1 MISSLKRF
9 CKAAAVGAIPTL
21 TLCFFSTLIVYSG
34 NSTEFS
40 ASFTSVLLAYLPYM
54 LLMTGSFGLLG
65 TVMTKRGF
73 GRCVAI
79 LAALGVLFWLQG
91 NILVWDYGV
100 LDGSRIDWLS
110 GVWRGVLDLAI
121 WIVVLFFAISAFER
135 FGKALV
141 FAASATLVIQ
151 LVNVV
156 TIMSGDSAPALAS
169 SKVESS
175 VAAGDAVTRFS
186 RDNNIVHIVMDGFQ
200 SDIFAEIIADT
211 SNRDFTQDLRGFTF
225 FQNNLGVFPY
235 TKLTIPALLSGEL
248 YRNEVPFNE
257 FIGDT
262 VRGKTILNAAHN
274 AGYEIDI
281 AAQASLTSVYSLGN
295 HTNAYG
301 IAPTEHVTR
310 SDYIINDSAK
320 LIDLA
325 LFRVVPHFAKALVH
339 RDELWVF
346 RGMVRSEA
354 YLQMQ
359 YFADLAF
366 LSRLAEGMT
375 VDRDAP
381 VYKLFHLIL
390 SHRPT
395 VGNEQCEYDGRKPT
409 HRKYVKMQ
417 ARCGLLGVVGVLQ
430 RMKELGIYDSSL
442 IILMAD
448 HGAWVDTDL
457 PGLPND
463 ALGSDKMRIAMATPT
478 LAIKPPNTTH
488 AFRASQAPTSI
499 IDVPVTIAKIAK
511 FKAHFD
517 GVSVFSLDEDTPR
530 IRRHLDYPFGNN
542 KKSPGYL
549 FPMQEYEVM
558 GSPYDTGAW
567 RRTNR
572 HLPDGRARQE

>member
-9 CKAAAVGAIPTL
+9 YKAAAVGAIPTL
-21 TLCFFSTLIVYSG
+21 TLCLFSTLTVFSG

-54 LLMTGSFGLLG
+54 LVLTGSFGLLG
-65 TVMTKRGF
+65 TVMTKHGF
-73 GRCVAI
+73 SRYVAI

-110 GVWRGVLDLAI
+110 GVWRGVLDLTI
-121 WIVVLFFAISAFER
+121 WIVVLLVAISAFER
-135 FGKALV
+135 FGNALL

-156 TIMSGDSAPALAS
+156 TILSGDSAPALATS
-169 SKVESS
+169 TVESNM
-175 VAAGDAVTRFS
+175 VGRDAVTRFS
-186 RDNNIVHIVMDGFQ
+186 RDRNIVHIVMDGFQ

-211 SNRDFTQDLRGFTF
+211 SHRDFTQDLRGFTF

-248 YRNEVPFNE
+248 YRNEVPVNE

-262 VRGKTILNAAHN
+262 VRGKTILNAAHDS
-274 AGYEIDI
+274 GYEIDI

-366 LSRLAEGMT
+366 LSRLAESMT

-390 SHRPT
+390 SHKPT

-409 HRKYVKMQ
+409 HRKYVKTQ

-457 PGLPND
+457 PDVPND
-463 ALGSDKMRIAMATPT
+463 ALGADRMRIAMATPT
-478 LAIKPPNTTH
+478 LAIKPPDSTH
-488 AFRASQAPTSI
+488 DFRVSQAPTSI
-499 IDVPVTIAKIAK
+499 IDIPATIAEIAN
-511 FKAHFD
+511 FETRFES
-517 GVSVFSLDEDTPR
+517 VSVFSLNEDTPR
-530 IRRHLDYPFGNN
+530 IRLHLNYPFGNN
-542 KKSPGYL
+542 KKFDGYL
-549 FPMQEYEVM
+549 FPMQEYEVE
-558 GSPYDTGAW
+558 GSPYDTAAW
-567 RRTNR
+567 RKTNR
-572 HLPDGRARQE
+572 YLPEWRARQD